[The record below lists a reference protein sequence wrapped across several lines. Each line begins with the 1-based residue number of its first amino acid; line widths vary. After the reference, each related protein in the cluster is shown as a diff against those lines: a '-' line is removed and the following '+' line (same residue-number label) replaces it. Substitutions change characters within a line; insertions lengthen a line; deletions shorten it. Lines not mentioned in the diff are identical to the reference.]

1 MAASDPRQAPGF
13 RRRLLAARVTVWA
26 ERLWPAL
33 WPAVAVVGVFLAASL
48 FGLWYGLSPIP
59 HVLLLV
65 LFLAALGAAVWH
77 ARQSFRFSDR
87 QAGLARLE
95 RDSGARH
102 QPLRGLDDELPDA
115 VQDPVTQRLWAMHRE
130 RLVAGIRQLRLA
142 PPRSFLPVRDP
153 WAFRAALVLV
163 LVVAVTHGWGE
174 IGSRLASAFTL
185 ERPSAV
191 AAVPPRLDLWVTPP
205 TYTHRPPLASE
216 QTRGQSALS
225 VPAGSIALAQLHH
238 QAAGAMGGAQ
248 LVWARPA
255 LPSTSWAAAV
265 PRPGL
270 ELRPGCVARGAWS
283 SRAGAGQLVHRRG
296 TRYAAHGGVRG
307 PAAGH
312 APGRHAPGLRGR
324 RRLRRGRAGPPDL
337 ARGPGGGGRAF
348 RPGQAGE
355 PAAQADQR
363 QLPRSDLAS
372 AGRPAGR
379 AQARGAG
386 RAGAEGPEPA
396 ARDDP
401 AGARV
406 PPSPGQAI
414 IGQRR
419 ELARDPATS
428 PDVAGRLAAL
438 AESDAAQSLP
448 TTVPLSL
455 RVAAARLSFNQ
466 EPGARRDVIDLL
478 WQLALFIEDGALS
491 VAERKLRE
499 LQDQIQRAL
508 QEGAKDSEL
517 ERLMDEMQ
525 KALDE
530 FLEEMTR
537 QAMQNMQQMDP
548 SQMQQMPE
556 GAQTVERRDL
566 QEMLDKAREMLRSGS
581 KEAAREMLAQLQQ
594 MLENLRAGRMQAQQ
608 PSQGQQALS
617 DLQKMI
623 QLQQQLL
630 DRSFQMDRQQ
640 RQGEQGEQGQEGQQG
655 QQGQRGQQGQP
666 GQQGQS
672 QGGQQPGQQM
682 GQAASEQE
690 ALRRALG
697 ELMRRLGDAGMEI
710 PRALGQAEL
719 EMRNARGAL
728 EGAEPGTAAE
738 AQTQAV
744 DSMQRA
750 GQAMMDQLREQMAQQ
765 QGQGPGNEPMP
776 QAGRRGRDPLGR
788 STRNDGGFDTQG
800 VQVPE
805 ESDLG
810 RARDVL
816 EELYRRAGEQRRPP
830 AELDY
835 FRRLLDRF

>member
-1 MAASDPRQAPGF
+1 
-13 RRRLLAARVTVWA
+13 
-26 ERLWPAL
+26 
-33 WPAVAVVGVFLAASL
+33 
-48 FGLWYGLSPIP
+48 
-59 HVLLLV
+59 
-65 LFLAALGAAVWH
+65 
-77 ARQSFRFSDR
+77 
-87 QAGLARLE
+87 
-95 RDSGARH
+95 
-102 QPLRGLDDELPDA
+102 
-115 VQDPVTQRLWAMHRE
+115 
-130 RLVAGIRQLRLA
+130 
-142 PPRSFLPVRDP
+142 
-153 WAFRAALVLV
+153 
-163 LVVAVTHGWGE
+163 VAVTHGWGE

-185 ERPSAV
+185 ERPSAA

-205 TYTHRPPLASE
+205 AYTHRPPLASE
-216 QTRGQSALS
+216 QTRGQSTLS
-225 VPAGSIALAQLHH
+225 VPAGSVALAQLHH
-238 QAAGAMGGAQ
+238 QAPDAMGGAQ
-248 LVWARPA
+248 LVLGEAGTAFNDLGSGSAEARA
-255 LPSTSWAAAV
+255 
-265 PRPGL
+265 
-270 ELRPGCVARGAWS
+270 ELREDVWLA
-283 SRAGAGQLVHRRG
+283 
-296 TRYAAHGGVRG
+296 VRG
-307 PAAGH
+307 PEGQELGSWFIDV
-312 APGRHAPGLRGR
+312 APDN
-324 RRLRRGRAGPPDL
+324 PPTV
-337 ARGPGGGGRAF
+337 AF
-348 RPGQAGE
+348 AGE
-355 PAAQADQR
+355 PQATHRGVMRLGYEAGD
-363 QLPRSDLAS
+363 DYGVAELALLLS
-372 AGRPAGR
+372 PAAGR
-379 AQARGAG
+379 AEEVERFGLVKPANQPPKLQSASFLDLTSHPLAGLPVVLKLEVLDGLGQKGQSQPLEMTLPAREF
-386 RAGAEGPEPA
+386 RHPL
-396 ARDDP
+396 AR
-401 AGARV
+401 
-406 PPSPGQAI
+406 AI
-414 IGQRR
+414 IAQRR

-438 AESDAAQSLP
+438 AESDVAQSLP

-499 LQDQIQRAL
+499 LQDQLQRAL
-508 QEGAKDSEL
+508 QEGAKDSDL

-537 QAMQNMQQMDP
+537 QALQDMQQMDP
-548 SQMQQMPE
+548 NQMQQMPE
-556 GAQTVERRDL
+556 GAQMVERRDL

-640 RQGEQGEQGQEGQQG
+640 RQGQQGEQGQQGQQG
-655 QQGQRGQQGQP
+655 QHGQRGQQGQP
-666 GQQGQS
+666 GQQGQN
-672 QGGQQPGQQM
+672 QGGQQPGDQM
-682 GQAASEQE
+682 GQAAAEQE

-728 EGAEPGTAAE
+728 EGQEAGTAAE

-816 EELYRRAGEQRRPP
+816 EELYRRAGDQRRPP
-830 AELDY
+830 TELDY